1 MRIIILNLILLLSSL
16 SNAQI
21 INHGSFENT
30 LNNNIVSGSGQF
42 TDFVNGWANGN
53 EEGTPDLYSINS
65 SDQDFDIP
73 KNISTGG
80 SGSNNQLETAEGDN
94 YVGIQTFY
102 DFNGNTTEYIKTP
115 PERSFRTTLFIFETL
130 K

>member
-1 MRIIILNLILLLSSL
+1 MRIFILNLILLLSYM

-21 INHGSFENT
+21 INGSFENT
-30 LNNNIVSGSGQF
+30 LNNNVVSGSGQF
-42 TDFVNGWANGN
+42 EDLVNGWDNGN
-53 EEGTPDLYSINS
+53 EDGTPDLYSRNS
-65 SDQDFDIP
+65 SDQDIDIP

-115 PERSFRTTLFIFETL
+115 
-130 K
+130 